1 MAKLLRRKKKKK
13 RLPAS
18 SLPGNRPVI
27 EQTGMEVQD
36 YRKRISYYRKR
47 SLIKALIGIGVV
59 VALVFLTV
67 LLIQKKAYH
76 GYKVIATSEQE
87 DTISTRYTGL
97 DGNLLKYSGESA
109 SLLNKNQETL
119 WSATYDEMQ
128 SPMIDECEG
137 TVVVYDQ
144 GNTTMAIFNK
154 EGQLGSVKTSLN
166 IVKARVAKQGVV
178 AAILDG
184 GDDTWINF
192 YAADGSLIAEN
203 QTRVDD
209 PGYPLDISVSED
221 GMMIMVTYQ
230 FVDGGKTTSYVAFY
244 NFGTVGQN
252 QIDNIVSGY
261 KYEGVV
267 VPQVAYLSD
276 DTAVAFRDDG
286 FTLYK
291 GKQIPKEGNT
301 VKVEKEIVSAFYDS
315 DMIGLVFK
323 NNSKENKDKQYVMQ
337 VYNRSGSLKFTKEF
351 SIPYTSIKVSDG
363 QIVMNNSSQVCVIS
377 GQGVEKFNGTIDE
390 GSISDFF
397 KLGMNRYMLVLDNG
411 LSTIKFK

>member
-1 MAKLLRRKKKKK
+1 MFKKKKRKK

-18 SLPGNRPVI
+18 GAMQTRGAAAQGGN
-27 EQTGMEVQD
+27 ELED
-36 YRKRISYYRKR
+36 YKARIAYYRKR
-47 SLIKALIGIGVV
+47 NIIRALIAVGA
-59 VALVFLTV
+59 VALIAFLVVFV
-67 LLIQKKAYH
+67 IQKRSYH
-76 GYKVIATSEQE
+76 SYKVIATSDQE
-87 DTISTRYTGL
+87 DTVSTKYTEL
-97 DGNLLKYSGESA
+97 DGKLFKYSGQGA
-109 SLLNKNQETL
+109 SLVSKEQETL
-119 WSATYDEMQ
+119 WNVAYDEMQ
-128 SPMIDECEG
+128 NPTTDKCGETI
-137 TVVVYDQ
+137 VVYDQ
-144 GNTTMAIFNK
+144 GNTTMAIFNE
-154 EGQLGSVKTSLN
+154 EGQLGSVQTSLN
-166 IVKARVAKQGVV
+166 IVKARVARQGVV

-267 VPQVAYLSD
+267 IPQVAYLKD
-276 DTAVAFRDDG
+276 DIAVAFRDDG
-286 FTLYK
+286 FTLFK
-291 GKQIPKEGNT
+291 GKQVPKEGNT
-301 VKVEKEIVSAFYDS
+301 VKVEKEIVSAFYDE
-315 DMIGLVFK
+315 DMVGLVFK
-323 NNSKENKDKQYVMQ
+323 NDNKESKDKQYVMN
-337 VYNRSGSLKFTKEF
+337 VYGTNGNLKFKKEF
-351 SIPYTSIKVSDG
+351 SIPYTNIKVSGG
-363 QIVMNNSSQVCVIS
+363 QVVMNNSSQVCVIS
-377 GQGVEKFNGTIDE
+377 GSGVEKFNGTIDE

>member
-1 MAKLLRRKKKKK
+1 M
-13 RLPAS
+13 PDS
-18 SLPGNRPVI
+18 RPPV
-27 EQTGMEVQD
+27 EQTGNEMQD
-36 YRKRISYYRKR
+36 YRSRISYHKKKNFIRM
-47 SLIKALIGIGVV
+47 LIGSAAVLAVV
-59 VALVFLTV
+59 LLSVFLG
-67 LLIQKKAYH
+67 QKKVYH
-76 GYKVIATSEQE
+76 SYKVAAASEQE
-87 DTISTRYTGL
+87 DTVSTKYTEM
-97 DGNLLKYSGESA
+97 DGKLLKYSGEGVA
-109 SLLNKNQETL
+109 LVNKNQETL
-119 WSATYDEMQ
+119 WNVTYDEMLN
-128 SPMIDECEG
+128 PTMDECND
-137 TVVVYDQ
+137 TVVIYDQ
-144 GNTTMAIFNK
+144 GNTSMAIFNK
-154 EGQLGSVKTSLN
+154 EGQLGSIKTNLN
-166 IVKARVAKQGVV
+166 IIKAKVAKQGVV

-261 KYEGVV
+261 KYENVV
-267 VPQVAYLSD
+267 IPQVEYLAG

-291 GKQIPKEGNT
+291 GNQIPKEGTT
-301 VKVEKEIVSAFYDS
+301 VKAEKEIVSAFYDE

-323 NNSKENKDKQYVMQ
+323 NNNKESKDKQYVMK
-337 VYNRSGSLKFTKEF
+337 VYNGNGRLKFTKEF
-351 SIPYTSIKVSDG
+351 GIPYTSIKVSDG
-363 QIVMNNSSQVCVIS
+363 QVVMNNSSQVCVIS

-390 GSISDFF
+390 GSINDFF

-411 LSTIKFK
+411 LRTIKFK